1 MPQAVIDREREN
13 PHYMTEVT
21 REALRAWADRK
32 GPVPD
37 FLQR

>member
-1 MPQAVIDREREN
+1 
-13 PHYMTEVT
+13 MTEVT